1 MDIQKLL
8 SYAVESQASD
18 IHLNANSH
26 PVMRVDG
33 ALKILSNEDM
43 KIETLF
49 KRAVE
54 TGASDLHLRVG
65 LPPILRIDGRLRRQ
79 EDYPPITNNDL
90 VEMLDQIASQEQK
103 RRLSKEK
110 ELDFARAFELQ
121 ARFRINV
128 MMQRKTLSIACRML
142 PFAVPS
148 IDELE
153 LPQICKELI
162 LQPRGLI
169 LITGP
174 TGVGKSTTM
183 AAMIRHL
190 NENRDCNV
198 ICIEDP
204 IEYHHQNIKS
214 IIAQRELG
222 EDTNSFHSALI
233 HALRHDP
240 DVIVVGEMRDLDTI
254 SAAITAAE
262 TGHLVLST
270 LHTTDAVQTIDRM
283 IDVFPPNQQSQIRLQ
298 LSQELLAILS
308 QTLLPRATGKGM
320 IAAFEIVLSNPSIR
334 NLIREGRTYEIPTYM
349 RLHSEAGV
357 QSLDDALALMVQTRK
372 ITREAAMRKT
382 SDPKRLAKL
391 LAT

>member
-1 MDIQKLL
+1 
-8 SYAVESQASD
+8 
-18 IHLNANSH
+18 
-26 PVMRVDG
+26 
-33 ALKILSNEDM
+33 M

-49 KRAVE
+49 RLAVE
-54 TGASDLHLRVG
+54 TKASDLHLRVG
-65 LPPILRIDGRLRRQ
+65 IPPILRINGRLVRQ
-79 EDYPPITNNDL
+79 EHYVPLTNDDIL
-90 VEMLDQIASQEQK
+90 EMLGQIASPEQK
-103 RRLSKEK
+103 ERLAKEK
-110 ELDFARAFELQ
+110 ELDFAYALDLV

-162 LQPRGLI
+162 LEPRGLI
-169 LITGP
+169 LVTGP

-198 ICIEDP
+198 IIIEDP

-222 EDTNSFHSALI
+222 EDTDSFHTALVR
-233 HALRHDP
+233 ALRHDP

-262 TGHLVLST
+262 TGHLVMST

-283 IDVFPPNQQSQIRLQ
+283 IDVFPPSQQSQIRLQ
-298 LSQELLAILS
+298 LSQEILAILS
-308 QTLLPRATGKGM
+308 QTLVPRASGKGM
-320 IAAFEIVLSNPSIR
+320 IAAFEVVMANPSIR

-349 RLHSEAGV
+349 RLHAESGA
-357 QSLDDALALMVQTRK
+357 QSLDDALATLVKSRK
-372 ITREAAMRKT
+372 LTREAAMNK
-382 SDPKRLAKL
+382 SSNPKRLAAL
-391 LAT
+391 LVS

>member
-1 MDIQKLL
+1 MEIDI
-8 SYAVESQASD
+8 
-18 IHLNANSH
+18 
-26 PVMRVDG
+26 
-33 ALKILSNEDM
+33 
-43 KIETLF
+43 LF
-49 KRAVE
+49 KRAVDM
-54 TGASDLHLRVG
+54 GASDLHLRVG
-65 LPPILRIDGRLRRQ
+65 LPPILRIDGRLLRQ
-79 EDYPPITNNDL
+79 DDFPLLTTDDTMQI
-90 VEMLDQIASQEQK
+90 LDKIASPEQK
-103 RRLSKEK
+103 ARLFAEK
-110 ELDFARAFELQ
+110 ELDFAYALDFL

-128 MMQRKTLSIACRML
+128 MWQNKALSIACRVL
-142 PFAVPS
+142 PFIVPS

-153 LPQICKELI
+153 LPHVCKSLI

-169 LITGP
+169 LVTGP

-204 IEYHHQNIKS
+204 IEYQHQNIKS

-222 EDTNSFHSALI
+222 GDTKSFHTGLV

-262 TGHLVLST
+262 TGHLVMST

-283 IDVFPPNQQSQIRLQ
+283 IDVFPPSQQSQIRLQ
-298 LSQELLAILS
+298 LSQEILAILS
-308 QTLLPRATGKGM
+308 QTLLPRASGKGR

-334 NLIREGRTYEIPTYM
+334 TLIREGRTYEIPTYM
-349 RLHSEAGV
+349 RIHTEAGV
-357 QSLDDALALMVQTRK
+357 QSLDDALVYMVQTRR
-372 ITREAAMRKT
+372 ITRDAAMRKT
-382 SDPKRLAKL
+382 SDQKYLAKML
-391 LAT
+391 T

>member
-1 MDIQKLL
+1 MEIDI
-8 SYAVESQASD
+8 
-18 IHLNANSH
+18 
-26 PVMRVDG
+26 
-33 ALKILSNEDM
+33 
-43 KIETLF
+43 LF
-49 KRAVE
+49 KRAVDM
-54 TGASDLHLRVG
+54 GASDLHLRVG
-65 LPPILRIDGRLRRQ
+65 LPPILRIDGRLLRQ
-79 EDYPPITNNDL
+79 DDFPLLTTDDTMQI
-90 VEMLDQIASQEQK
+90 LDKIASPQQK
-103 RRLSKEK
+103 AQLFAEK
-110 ELDFARAFELQ
+110 ELDFAYALDFL

-128 MMQRKTLSIACRML
+128 MWQNKALSIACRVL
-142 PFAVPS
+142 PFIVPS

-153 LPQICKELI
+153 LPHVCKSLI

-169 LITGP
+169 LVTGP

-204 IEYHHQNIKS
+204 IEYQHQNIKS

-222 EDTNSFHSALI
+222 GDTKSFHTGLV

-262 TGHLVLST
+262 TGHLVMST

-283 IDVFPPNQQSQIRLQ
+283 IDVFPPSQQSQIRLQ
-298 LSQELLAILS
+298 LSQEILAILS
-308 QTLLPRATGKGM
+308 QTLLPRASGKGR

-334 NLIREGRTYEIPTYM
+334 TLIREGRTYEIPTYM
-349 RLHSEAGV
+349 RIHTEAGV
-357 QSLDDALALMVQTRK
+357 QSLDDALVYMVQTRR
-372 ITREAAMRKT
+372 ITRDAAMRKT
-382 SDPKRLAKL
+382 SDQKYLAKML
-391 LAT
+391 T

>member
-1 MDIQKLL
+1 
-8 SYAVESQASD
+8 
-18 IHLNANSH
+18 
-26 PVMRVDG
+26 
-33 ALKILSNEDM
+33 M

-49 KRAVE
+49 RLAVE
-54 TGASDLHLRVG
+54 TKASDLHLRVG
-65 LPPILRIDGRLRRQ
+65 IPPILRINGRLVRQ
-79 EDYPPITNNDL
+79 EHYVPLTNVDIL
-90 VEMLDQIASQEQK
+90 EMLGQIASPEQK
-103 RRLSKEK
+103 ERLAKEK
-110 ELDFARAFELQ
+110 ELDFAYALDLV

-162 LQPRGLI
+162 LEPRGLI
-169 LITGP
+169 LVTGP

-198 ICIEDP
+198 IIIEDP

-222 EDTNSFHSALI
+222 EDTDSFHTALVR
-233 HALRHDP
+233 ALRHDP

-262 TGHLVLST
+262 TGHLVMST

-283 IDVFPPNQQSQIRLQ
+283 IDVFPPSQQSQIRLQ
-298 LSQELLAILS
+298 LSQEILAILS
-308 QTLLPRATGKGM
+308 QTLVPRASGKGM
-320 IAAFEIVLSNPSIR
+320 IAAFEVVMANPSIR

-349 RLHSEAGV
+349 RLHAESGA
-357 QSLDDALALMVQTRK
+357 QSLDDALATLVKSRK
-372 ITREAAMRKT
+372 VTREAAMNK
-382 SDPKRLAKL
+382 SSNPKRLAAL
-391 LAT
+391 LVS